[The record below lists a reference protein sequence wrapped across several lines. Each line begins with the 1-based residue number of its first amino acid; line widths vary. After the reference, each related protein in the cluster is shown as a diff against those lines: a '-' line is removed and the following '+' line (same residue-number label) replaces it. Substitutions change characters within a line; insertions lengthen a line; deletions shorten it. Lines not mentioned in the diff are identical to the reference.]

1 MECAIIVEDLTLAI
15 PVKFGSNWFSSFSH
29 VLAGS
34 RRIEE
39 LVSRTSKT
47 SFLQSLVSIGLVVL
61 VVFLAGSRQNEELV
75 ERTSKTSFL

>member
-34 RRIEE
+34 R
-39 LVSRTSKT
+39 
-47 SFLQSLVSIGLVVL
+47 
-61 VVFLAGSRQNEELV
+61 QNEELV